1 MKAFFKSFFASFL
14 ALVVFAILGI
24 FLLIGFIASVTTS
37 DKPFVGSKA
46 VLVLDLSGK
55 FNEQSHDNPF
65 SALIKETDK
74 EAPSLYDLV
83 RMIHHAKSDSSVKGI
98 YILCG
103 NNANGFAA
111 SEEIRKALLDFKL
124 SKKFIIAYGEA
135 VSQKGYYIGNTADKI
150 YCHPQGGIE
159 WSGFS
164 SNLLFLKGML
174 DKLEIQPQ
182 IFYAG
187 KFKSATEPLR
197 ESKMTDANRIQTSVW
212 LGDLYNRFLEAA
224 SIARKLDTAKL
235 RSLAV
240 NGSIQTAHDAWA
252 NGLVDG
258 LKYDDGVKKVLTD
271 LLKLDER
278 AKINFV
284 TFYEYSKAVT
294 YKQEGS
300 NGKIAVIYA
309 DGDIVSGNG
318 DNEQVGSDAFRTL
331 IRKARLDKEI
341 KAIVFR
347 VNSPGGSSLASDV
360 IWREISLARKEKPV
374 VVSMGDVAASGG
386 YYISCNADS
395 VFANAN
401 TITGSIG
408 VFSIVPNF
416 QSFFKNKLGITFDG
430 VKTAPYA
437 DMGSGERPLTEA
449 EKHFFQAGTDSIY
462 FTFKTRVADGRKKD
476 VVYIDSIAQG
486 RVWTGRRALIA
497 GLVDRIGTMQDA
509 VDCAARMARLKDY
522 RVKEYPEKKNI
533 LEQIMNSYKK
543 SIRKDLIREEI
554 GEDQMRVWKQVKQ
567 VKQMIGIPQARL
579 PFSVEINQ
587 IICF

>member
-1 MKAFFKSFFASFL
+1 MKAFFKTFFASFL
-14 ALVVFAILGI
+14 ALVIFAIIGVLI
-24 FLLIGFIASVTTS
+24 LIGFIATITSS
-37 DKPFVGSKA
+37 DKTIIGSNA
-46 VLVLDLSGK
+46 VLVLDLSNK
-55 FNEQSHDNPF
+55 FTEQSRDNPF
-65 SALIKETDK
+65 NALFSETDNNT
-74 EAPSLYDLV
+74 PSLYDMI
-83 RMIHHAKSDSSVKGI
+83 RMIRHAKSDSSVKGI
-98 YILCG
+98 YLLCG

-111 SEEIRKALLDFKL
+111 SEELRKAVLDFKK
-124 SKKFIIAYGEA
+124 SKKFVIAYGEA
-135 VSQKGYYIGNTADKI
+135 VSQKAYYVANTADKV
-150 YCHPQGGIE
+150 YCHPQGGID
-159 WSGFS
+159 WAGIS
-164 SNLLFLKGML
+164 SNLFFLKGML

-197 ESKMTDANRIQTSVW
+197 ETKMTEANRIQTSVW
-212 LGDLYNRFLEAA
+212 LGDLFNRFLEAA
-224 SIARKLDTAKL
+224 AVTRKLDTAKL

-240 NGSIQTAHDAWA
+240 DGSIQTAHDALV

-258 LKYDDGVKKVLTD
+258 LKYDDEVKKELSS
-271 LLKLDER
+271 LLKLDEHT
-278 AKINFV
+278 KINLV
-284 TFYEYSKAVT
+284 TFADYSKAVS
-294 YKQEGS
+294 YKQDGS
-300 NGKIAVIYA
+300 KGKIAVIYA

-318 DNEQVGSDAFRTL
+318 DNDQVGSDAFRTL
-331 IRKARLDKEI
+331 IRKVRLDKEV

-360 IWREISLARKEKPV
+360 IWREISMARKEKPV

-395 VFANAN
+395 IFANAN

-437 DMGSGERPLTEA
+437 DMGSGERPLTET

-462 FTFKTRVADGRKKD
+462 FTFKTRVADGRKKN

-486 RVWTGRRALIA
+486 RVWTGSRALEV

-509 VDCAARMARLKDY
+509 VDCAARMAKLNDY
-522 RVKEYPEKKNI
+522 RVKEYPEKKN
-533 LEQIMNSYKK
+533 LLDQIMSSYKK
-543 SIRKDLIREEI
+543 SIRKDLIKAEI

-567 VKQMIGIPQARL
+567 VKQMIGVPQARL
-579 PFSVEINQ
+579 PFSIEIN
-587 IICF
+587 